1 MSGGGIF
8 NDNYGR
14 RNAILNMPRILLLGK
29 QPQMRR
35 LLSESLCF
43 DGYEVESV
51 ADAVMLW
58 EHLSNSHP
66 DLVLLDVDSDGFG
79 AMKLYFGIKEKLPDL
94 AVIVFQSR
102 NYGDVARIKGAV
114 ADALQNKVETKKS
127 ATTSRPLRGAF
138 LRPSAGGR

>member
-1 MSGGGIF
+1 
-8 NDNYGR
+8 
-14 RNAILNMPRILLLGK
+14 MPRILVLGK

-43 DGYEVESV
+43 DGYQVKSV
-51 ADAVMLW
+51 GDAAMIW

-79 AMKLYFGIKEKLPDL
+79 AMKLYFDIKEKLPDL
-94 AVIVFQSR
+94 AVIVFQGR

-114 ADALQNKVETKKS
+114 ADELGKQ
-127 ATTSRPLRGAF
+127 G
-138 LRPSAGGR
+138 